1 MWQSSE
7 NGKYIDTVETAQAN
21 AQSLSEM
28 MVGGRVDL
36 NIDRP
41 EPENVRK
48 RLVVKGLNCKNKE
61 EVKTLDD
68 VDLTVNAGEILGIAG
83 ISGSGQK
90 EFLEAI
96 AGLQA
101 IESGSI
107 TLFDDNGKGTELAGM
122 DSISINKAG
131 ISLAFVPEDR
141 IGMGLVGDMD
151 MTDNMMLR
159 SYRNG
164 KSPFLDRKG
173 PKALALKIKEQLEV
187 MTPSISAPVR
197 QMSGG
202 NVQKVLVGRE
212 IAQNPKVLLVA
223 FPTRG
228 VDVNTSHVI
237 YRLLNEQKKKGVAVV
252 CVIEDLDVVLELC
265 DRIAVFCGGK
275 ISGIEDGRTATKEG
289 IGILMT
295 KHEKRRDTGMKKEP
309 FLQVSKR
316 RNKARWQERLLIR
329 FIALILALI
338 VCGAVIVALVKMNP
352 VDVYKAIW
360 DGAMGSD
367 RRLWQTIRDT
377 MVLLC
382 ISIGLAPAFKMKF
395 WNIGAEGQILIGG
408 ACSAA
413 VMIYAGDKMPTGL
426 LLIVMFVASALGG
439 MIWGMI
445 PAVFKANWN
454 TNETL
459 FTLMLNYVAMQVVT
473 YCIVFWENPKGS
485 NTVGII
491 NQATKGGWLPE
502 LFGQKYGWNVVI
514 VLILTVGMF
523 IYLKYCKQGY
533 EIAVVGESE
542 NTARYAGIQVKKVI
556 IRTMAISGAICG
568 IAGFVIVSGASHT
581 ISTATAGGRGFTA
594 IIVAW
599 LSKFN
604 TFIMVAVSFGIVF
617 MDQGAVQIATQYG
630 LNENASNVLLGIIL
644 FFLIGAEFFI
654 NYRVK
659 RAKK

>member
-1 MWQSSE
+1 M
-7 NGKYIDTVETAQAN
+7 N
-21 AQSLSEM
+21 
-28 MVGGRVDL
+28 
-36 NIDRP
+36 
-41 EPENVRK
+41 
-48 RLVVKGLNCKNKE
+48 
-61 EVKTLDD
+61 
-68 VDLTVNAGEILGIAG
+68 
-83 ISGSGQK
+83 
-90 EFLEAI
+90 
-96 AGLQA
+96 
-101 IESGSI
+101 
-107 TLFDDNGKGTELAGM
+107 
-122 DSISINKAG
+122 
-131 ISLAFVPEDR
+131 
-141 IGMGLVGDMD
+141 
-151 MTDNMMLR
+151 
-159 SYRNG
+159 
-164 KSPFLDRKG
+164 
-173 PKALALKIKEQLEV
+173 
-187 MTPSISAPVR
+187 
-197 QMSGG
+197 
-202 NVQKVLVGRE
+202 
-212 IAQNPKVLLVA
+212 
-223 FPTRG
+223 
-228 VDVNTSHVI
+228 
-237 YRLLNEQKKKGVAVV
+237 
-252 CVIEDLDVVLELC
+252 
-265 DRIAVFCGGK
+265 
-275 ISGIEDGRTATKEG
+275 
-289 IGILMT
+289 
-295 KHEKRRDTGMKKEP
+295 KEP

-316 RNKARWQERLLIR
+316 RNKAGWQERLLIR

-360 DGAMGSD
+360 DGAMGSE
-367 RRLWQTIRDT
+367 RRIWQTIRDT

-382 ISIGLAPAFKMKF
+382 IAIGLAPAFKMKF

-413 VMIYAGDKMPTGL
+413 VMIYAGDKMSPVI
-426 LLIVMFVASALGG
+426 LLIVMFIASALGG

-445 PAVFKANWN
+445 PAVFKAYWN

-485 NTVGII
+485 NTV
-491 NQATKGGWLPE
+491 
-502 LFGQKYGWNVVI
+502 VI

-542 NTARYAGIQVKKVI
+542 NTAKYAGIHVKKVI

-617 MDQGAVQIATQYG
+617 MNQGAVQIATQYG
-630 LNENASNVLLGIIL
+630 LNENASDVILGIIL

-659 RAKK
+659 RTKK